1 MNLKTFLRQHNDII
15 EIVDEIEKLLSQKD
29 YLINNAAQVSYKIA
43 SLSGKLSL
51 HMKSEDNY
59 LYPKIKNENKALAEE
74 FIHDLTPITQAFN
87 DYKKKYMI
95 ASNIKS
101 NPSEFVEET
110 KQIIDALRK
119 RIKIEEEK
127 LYPVLPNDN

>member
-59 LYPKIKNENKALAEE
+59 LYPKIKNENKTLAEE